1 MLALQRF
8 YPEGVP
14 TPGMLLLEGGA
25 GALLATFFAWW
36 LFPAEASLVAVF
48 LVAILSTDSVERLLG
63 RNRREIF
70 DEGVSPRRANLRLA
84 AWFMCLF
91 MGCVAG
97 FSALGL
103 LLPMEVVEQLFH
115 KQVQPVSTMT
125 FSGLQ
130 FGSVGE
136 LLARNSYV
144 VLFFFAVAMPFRQG
158 GVMLAVAW
166 NASVWG
172 GTFGLLARRWSEA
185 GGPDVLEAWVRVLAA
200 ISPHMA
206 AEAFGYVLAG
216 FAGVFLSKGLLKHNL
231 DSAPM
236 LSILKSAGSMG
247 VLAYLMVSF
256 GATWEALAAPWLVGW
271 LS

>member
-25 GALLATFFAWW
+25 GAVLGTFFAWW
-36 LFPAEASLVAVF
+36 LFPAEASLVSVF
-48 LVAILSTDSVERLLG
+48 LVTIVSTDSIERLLG

-70 DEGVSPRRANLRLA
+70 EEGVSPRRANLRLA
-84 AWFMCLF
+84 TWFMCLF
-91 MGCVAG
+91 AGCVAG

-103 LLPMEVVEQLFH
+103 LLPVEVVEQLFH
-115 KQVQPVSTMT
+115 KQVQPVSAVA
-125 FSGLQ
+125 FAGLP

-144 VLFFFAVAMPFRQG
+144 LLFFFAVAMPFRQG

-172 GTFGLLARRWSEA
+172 ATFGVLARRWSEG
-185 GGPDVLEAWVRVLAA
+185 GGPDVLEAWLRVLAA

-216 FAGVFLSKGLLKHNL
+216 FAGVFLSKALLKHDL
-231 DSAPM
+231 DSSPM
-236 LSILKSAGSMG
+236 FGVLKSAGWMV
-247 VLAYLMVSF
+247 VLAYGVVSL
-256 GATWEALAAPWLVGW
+256 AAIWEALAAPRLVGW